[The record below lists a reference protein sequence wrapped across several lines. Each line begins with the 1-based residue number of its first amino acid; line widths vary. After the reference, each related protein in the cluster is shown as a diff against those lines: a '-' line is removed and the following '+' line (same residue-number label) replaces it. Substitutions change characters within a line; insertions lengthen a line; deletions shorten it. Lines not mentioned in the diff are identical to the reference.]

1 MYKFTHKPLL
11 KNDAQLKFK
20 KWQKKKKGNHINLL
34 KKKKKNH
41 AQKKKSKK
49 KKQKKI
55 RREKPVSHLRKREKK
70 EQPIDLY
77 PGNEK
82 RKCKSSQ
89 HPHLGNQK
97 K

>member
-41 AQKKKSKK
+41 A
-49 KKQKKI
+49 
-55 RREKPVSHLRKREKK
+55 
-70 EQPIDLY
+70 
-77 PGNEK
+77 
-82 RKCKSSQ
+82 
-89 HPHLGNQK
+89 
-97 K
+97 